1 MRKIIAIALL
11 FIAVSAI
18 AQNGPDTTAG
28 PVITAIGKPDGAK
41 TEIKINKDGSSLQ
54 SSDGMVA
61 LIIPE
66 GAVPKNTVISIQP
79 ISNLMANG
87 NGKAYRLEPSGIKFK
102 KPLQLIFN
110 YDDEEIKDS
119 MQLLKDD

>member
-28 PVITAIGKPDGAK
+28 PVITAVGKPDGAK

-87 NGKAYRLEPSGIKFK
+87 NGKAYRLQQTLNSSINIQYKTK
-102 KPLQLIFN
+102 DIDKAS
-110 YDDEEIKDS
+110 EEYTSKR
-119 MQLLKDD
+119 